1 MSSNFK
7 KRIFTSIGL
16 FFLVLL
22 IFKFNLALI
31 YCLILIGVISIL
43 EFLQIT
49 KKIFRNKLGQILI
62 NKFFILYIFLFC
74 YLFFILSNQFNLK
87 LIIYILLLG
96 CVASDIGG
104 FIFGKTFK
112 GPKLTKT
119 SPNKTYAGALGSIF
133 LTMLIMA
140 ILFNLIM
147 TQFTFKILLIGLIV
161 SIACQLGDLF
171 FSLLKRKAK
180 IKDTGNILPGHGGI
194 LDRIDGILIGMPVGF
209 ITMTAIF

>member
-7 KRIFTSIGL
+7 KRIFTSISL
-16 FFLVLL
+16 LFLVIL

-31 YCLILIGVISIL
+31 YCLILIGVLSIL
-43 EFLQIT
+43 EFIQIT
-49 KKIFRNKLGQILI
+49 KKIFKNNLGLILI
-62 NKFFILYIFLFC
+62 NKIFILYIFLFC
-74 YLFFILSNQFNLK
+74 YLFLILSNQYNWK

-119 SPNKTYAGALGSIF
+119 SPNKTYAGAMGSIF
-133 LTMLIMA
+133 LTMLMMI

-147 TQFTFKILLIGLIV
+147 TQFTFKILVIGLIV

-180 IKDTGNILPGHGGI
+180 IKDTGNFLPGHGGI
-194 LDRIDGILIGMPVGF
+194 LDRIDGILVGLPVGF
-209 ITMTAIF
+209 ITMAAIF

>member
-140 ILFNLIM
+140 ILLNLIM

-209 ITMTAIF
+209 ITLTAIF

>member
-7 KRIFTSIGL
+7 KRIFTSISL
-16 FFLVLL
+16 LFLVIL

-31 YCLILIGVISIL
+31 YCLILIGVLSIL
-43 EFLQIT
+43 EFIQIT
-49 KKIFRNKLGQILI
+49 KKIFKNKLGLILI
-62 NKFFILYIFLFC
+62 NKIFILYIFLFC
-74 YLFFILSNQFNLK
+74 YLFLILSNQFNWK
-87 LIIYILLLG
+87 LIVYILLLG

-119 SPNKTYAGALGSIF
+119 SPNKTYAGAMGSIF
-133 LTMLIMA
+133 LTMLIMI

-147 TQFTFKILLIGLIV
+147 TQFTFKILVIGLIV

-180 IKDTGNILPGHGGI
+180 IKDTGNFFPGHGGV
-194 LDRIDGILIGMPVGF
+194 LDRIDGILLAIPLGL
-209 ITMTAIF
+209 ITTLLIF

>member
-7 KRIFTSIGL
+7 KRIFTSISL
-16 FFLVLL
+16 LFLVIL

-31 YCLILIGVISIL
+31 YCLILIGVLSIL
-43 EFLQIT
+43 EFIQIT
-49 KKIFRNKLGQILI
+49 KKIFKNNLGLILI
-62 NKFFILYIFLFC
+62 NKIFILYIFLFC
-74 YLFFILSNQFNLK
+74 YLFLILSNQYNWK

-119 SPNKTYAGALGSIF
+119 SPNKTYAGAMGSIF
-133 LTMLIMA
+133 LTMLIMI

-147 TQFTFKILLIGLIV
+147 TQFTFKILVIGLIV

-180 IKDTGNILPGHGGI
+180 IKDTGNFLPGHGGI
-194 LDRIDGILIGMPVGF
+194 LDRIDGILVGLPVGF
-209 ITMTAIF
+209 ITMAVIF

>member
-140 ILFNLIM
+140 ILLNLIM

>member
-16 FFLVLL
+16 LFLVIL

-31 YCLILIGVISIL
+31 YCLILIGVLSII
-43 EFLQIT
+43 EFIQIT
-49 KKIFRNKLGQILI
+49 KKIFKNKLGLILI
-62 NKFFILYIFLFC
+62 NKIFILYIFLFS
-74 YLFFILSNQFNLK
+74 YLFLILSNQFNWK

-133 LTMLIMA
+133 LTILIMA

-147 TQFTFKILLIGLIV
+147 TQFTFKILVIGLIV

-180 IKDTGNILPGHGGI
+180 IKDTGNFLPGHGGI
-194 LDRIDGILIGMPVGF
+194 LDRIDGILVGLPVGF
-209 ITMTAIF
+209 ITMAVIF

>member
-49 KKIFRNKLGQILI
+49 KKIFRNKLDQILI

-140 ILFNLIM
+140 ILLNLIM

-209 ITMTAIF
+209 ITLTAIF

>member
-22 IFKFNLALI
+22 IFKFNLALV
-31 YCLILIGVISIL
+31 YCLILIGVLSIL

-49 KKIFRNKLGQILI
+49 KKIFKNNLGLILI
-62 NKFFILYIFLFC
+62 NKIFILYIFLFC
-74 YLFFILSNQFNLK
+74 YLFLILSNQFNWK

-140 ILFNLIM
+140 ILFNSIM
-147 TQFTFKILLIGLIV
+147 TQFTFKILLVGLIV

-194 LDRIDGILIGMPVGF
+194 LDRIDGILVGMPVGF
-209 ITMTAIF
+209 ITMTVIF